1 MRIQKYLSAAGFCS
15 RRKAEE
21 LIKENR
27 VKINNLPASIGDIID
42 ENKDKIFVD
51 GKPIKNTV
59 KPIYLLLYK
68 PKGYVSTSSDP
79 EGRKTVLDLV
89 SDIKERVYPVGR
101 LDYDTEGLIIM
112 TNDGDFTNL
121 LTHPSHLIE
130 KVYKAKCL
138 GNITKEKLIKLQDGI
153 VIDDEYMTGKAN
165 IYYVQNYKDYF
176 EIEIGIKEGRNRQIR
191 KMFAEIK
198 NPVLTLKRIKIGF
211 LTIDKLKRGKY
222 RSLTKKE
229 IEKLKKLEV
238 NKENGIILW

>member
-1 MRIQKYLSAAGFCS
+1 MRIQKYLSVAGFCS

-42 ENKDKIFVD
+42 ESKDKIFVD
-51 GKPIKNTV
+51 GKLIKNTV
-59 KPIYLLLYK
+59 KSIYLLLYK

-79 EGRKTVLDLV
+79 EGRKTILDLV

-112 TNDGDFTNL
+112 TNDGELTNL

-130 KVYKAKCL
+130 KVYKAKCS
-138 GNITKEKLIKLQDGI
+138 GNITKEKVIKLQEGI

-165 IYYVQNYKDYF
+165 IYYVQNFKDYF

-198 NPVLTLKRIKIGF
+198 NPVLTLKRIRIGF

-238 NKENGIILW
+238 NKENGIIL

>member
-1 MRIQKYLSAAGFCS
+1 MRLQKYLSAAGFCS

-21 LIKENR
+21 IIKENR
-27 VKINNLPASIGDIID
+27 VKINNQPASIGDIID
-42 ENKDKIFVD
+42 ENRDKVFVD
-51 GKPIKNTV
+51 GKLIKNSF

-68 PKGYVSTSSDP
+68 PKGYVSTSHDP

-112 TNDGDFTNL
+112 TNDGELTNV
-121 LTHPSHLIE
+121 LTHPSHLVE
-130 KVYKAKCL
+130 KVYKAKCK
-138 GNITKEKLIKLQDGI
+138 GNLTQENLNKLQDGMI
-153 VIDDEYMTGKAN
+153 IDDEYMTGKAN
-165 IYYVQNYKDYF
+165 VYYVQNHTDYF

-198 NPVLTLKRIKIGF
+198 NPVVNLKRIKIGF

-222 RSLTKKE
+222 RPLTKKE
-229 IEKLKKLEV
+229 IEKLKKLVV
-238 NKENGIILW
+238 NKENSIIL